1 MIRASHSSNAKRG
14 GVCIFYIET
23 LGVHVVNLSNLTE
36 CIICEV
42 SIQNNK
48 GCDGDVYIPP
58 RQDAIEFQNFLSNFE
73 TILSDTTTNN
83 ARVPSSFIGHR
94 RLSAT

>member
-1 MIRASHSSNAKRG
+1 MIRASHPSNAKRG
-14 GVCIFYIET
+14 DVET

-48 GCDGDVYIPP
+48 GYDGDVYPS
-58 RQDAIEFQNFLSNFE
+58 QDATEFQKFQ
-73 TILSDTTTNN
+73 ILKQ
-83 ARVPSSFIGHR
+83 F
-94 RLSAT
+94 

>member
-1 MIRASHSSNAKRG
+1 MIRASHPSNAKRG
-14 GVCIFYIET
+14 GVET

-48 GCDGDVYIPP
+48 GYDGDVYPS
-58 RQDAIEFQNFLSNFE
+58 QDATEFQKFQ
-73 TILSDTTTNN
+73 ILKQ
-83 ARVPSSFIGHR
+83 F
-94 RLSAT
+94 

>member
-1 MIRASHSSNAKRG
+1 MIRASHPSNAKRG
-14 GVCIFYIET
+14 GVET

-48 GCDGDVYIPP
+48 GYDGDVYPS
-58 RQDAIEFQNFLSNFE
+58 QDASEFQKFQ
-73 TILSDTTTNN
+73 ILKQ
-83 ARVPSSFIGHR
+83 F
-94 RLSAT
+94 

>member
-1 MIRASHSSNAKRG
+1 MIRARHPSNAKRG
-14 GVCIFYIET
+14 GVET

-48 GCDGDVYIPP
+48 GYDGDVYPS
-58 RQDAIEFQNFLSNFE
+58 QDATEFQKFQ
-73 TILSDTTTNN
+73 ILKQ
-83 ARVPSSFIGHR
+83 F
-94 RLSAT
+94 

>member
-1 MIRASHSSNAKRG
+1 MIRASHPSNAKRG
-14 GVCIFYIET
+14 GVET

-48 GCDGDVYIPP
+48 GYDGDVYPN
-58 RQDAIEFQNFLSNFE
+58 QDATEFQKFQ
-73 TILSDTTTNN
+73 ILKQ
-83 ARVPSSFIGHR
+83 F
-94 RLSAT
+94 

>member
-23 LGVHVVNLSNLTE
+23 LGVHVANLSNLTE

-48 GCDGDVYIPP
+48 GYDGDVYPS
-58 RQDAIEFQNFLSNFE
+58 QDATEFQKFQ
-73 TILSDTTTNN
+73 ILKQ
-83 ARVPSSFIGHR
+83 F
-94 RLSAT
+94 

>member
-1 MIRASHSSNAKRG
+1 MIRASHPSNAKRG
-14 GVCIFYIET
+14 GVET

-48 GCDGDVYIPP
+48 GYDGDVYPS
-58 RQDAIEFQNFLSNFE
+58 QGATEFQKFQ
-73 TILSDTTTNN
+73 ILKQ
-83 ARVPSSFIGHR
+83 F
-94 RLSAT
+94 

>member
-1 MIRASHSSNAKRG
+1 MIRASHPSNAKRG
-14 GVCIFYIET
+14 GVET

-48 GCDGDVYIPP
+48 GCDGVYIYL
-58 RQDAIEFQNFLSNFE
+58 QAKMLLSFKIFCQ
-73 TILSDTTTNN
+73 ILKQ
-83 ARVPSSFIGHR
+83 F
-94 RLSAT
+94 